1 MGVSEVIDA
10 LLLLLGSG
18 VWAGW
23 VAFCVARGWKG
34 GWNGQ

>member
-1 MGVSEVIDA
+1 MGVGNVFDA

-23 VAFCVARGWKG
+23 VSYCVARGWRKG
-34 GWNGQ
+34 CDD